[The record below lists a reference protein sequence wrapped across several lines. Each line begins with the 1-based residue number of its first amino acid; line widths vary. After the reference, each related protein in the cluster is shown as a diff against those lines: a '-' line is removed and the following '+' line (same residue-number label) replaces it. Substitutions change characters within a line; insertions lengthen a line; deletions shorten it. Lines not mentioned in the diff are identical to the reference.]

1 MRFKLGVRLRR
12 LAPLAGEFG
21 ELNRD
26 ESREP
31 AKLPRGEVADDKLPR
46 GGVVNAKLP
55 RGGVVNAKLPRGEL
69 GGAKLRELVVEP
81 TLKLDLRMSLRL
93 FEIGEASG
101 LALGE
106 RPSIVASL

>member
-1 MRFKLGVRLRR
+1 MRLRR

-55 RGGVVNAKLPRGEL
+55 RGEL
-69 GGAKLRELVVEP
+69 SDAKLRELVFEP

-93 FEIGEASG
+93 FG
-101 LALGE
+101 LSELGE
-106 RPSIVASL
+106 RSSIVASL

>member
-1 MRFKLGVRLRR
+1 MRFGK
-12 LAPLAGEFG
+12 
-21 ELNRD
+21 LNRD

-55 RGGVVNAKLPRGEL
+55 RGEL
-69 GGAKLRELVVEP
+69 SDAKLRGLVFEP

-93 FEIGEASG
+93 FELSG
-101 LALGE
+101 LGE
-106 RPSIVASL
+106 RSSIVASL